1 MDSLSNSWPEP
12 DHELP
17 GEFPATDAAL
27 EARLSAIDPAEYTRS
42 RNYLDGAVSRLSPY
56 LTHGFISV
64 PEVVAFLRKRHGLS
78 IEHKFIFELAWREYF
93 HHVWNRI
100 GDGILSSLRHP
111 PGNGYRTEMPEDLL
125 TASTGVK
132 VIDSAV
138 RTLYGTGYLH
148 NHERMW
154 LASYAVHLRKV
165 DWRIGAD
172 WMYGHLLDGDL
183 PCNHLSW
190 QWVAGTLT
198 GKPYLFNADNVAR
211 FAPPMASRCSAI
223 DCSYDLLQ
231 RIATSDTDV
240 GREAQHP
247 EPIIPPPLLP
257 LPPALDQPSAT
268 IPENRIKLVHPWNLR
283 SRAGPLR
290 VLLLRDFHQR
300 WPWSARRWAFLQA
313 RVKLNDFQC
322 LAADSSEIPL
332 LLAGV
337 EADAIAAD
345 HPIYDEVLL
354 TASPVRP
361 VPRQFCN
368 PESLCRSFSAFW
380 HRVNR
385 GHGAA

>member
-1 MDSLSNSWPEP
+1 MGYSAQEPEP
-12 DHELP
+12 TLI

-27 EARLSAIDPAEYTRS
+27 AARLEAIDPEGYARS
-42 RNYLDGAVSRLSPY
+42 RNHLDGAVSQLSPY

-64 PEVVAFLRKRHGLS
+64 PDVVTFLQERHGLHT
-78 IEHKFIFELAWREYF
+78 EHKFIFELAWREYF
-93 HHVWNRI
+93 HHAWTRI

-111 PGNGYRTEMPEDLL
+111 PGNGYRTEIPEDLL

-148 NHERMW
+148 NHARMW

-198 GKPYLFNADNVAR
+198 GKPYLFNADNVER
-211 FAPPMASRCSAI
+211 FAPSMASRRSAI
-223 DCSYDLLQ
+223 DCSYDVLQ
-231 RIATSDTDV
+231 HIAESDTDV
-240 GREAQHP
+240 GREAQQP
-247 EPIIPPPLLP
+247 EPIVPPPLLP
-257 LPPALDQPSAT
+257 LPAALDQSSAT
-268 IPENRIKLVHPWNLR
+268 IPENRIALIHPWNLR
-283 SRAGPLR
+283 SQTGHFR

-300 WPWSARRWAFLQA
+300 WPWSARRWAFLQD
-313 RVKLNDFQC
+313 RVKFNGYQC

-332 LLAGV
+332 LLSGV
-337 EADAIAAD
+337 EADALAAD
-345 HPIYDEVLL
+345 HPVYDKALL
-354 TASPVRP
+354 TVSRVRP
-361 VPRQFCN
+361 VPRQFRN
-368 PESLCRSFSAFW
+368 PESFCSSFSSFW
-380 HRVNR
+380 HQVNQ